1 MGSDHDQATARP
13 RNDGAA
19 DRRVAGLP
27 SGQRQAPRTS
37 DRSDGRVTVV
47 YLGGWG
53 RSGSTLL
60 DRLLGQLPGV
70 TSLGEVRELWLRGPV
85 ENRLCGCGTPFLACP
100 WWREVGARAFGGWDR
115 DMAAGLHALRT
126 RIDRPWHLPA
136 LALPSLSRRHRERL
150 DVYADALRRV
160 YTAVRAVSDARVV
173 VDSSKLPGSAMVLH
187 RATGVDLRL
196 VHLVRDPRGVAHS
209 WQKTVARPDAT
220 RERDE
225 MLRYG
230 AVSTGLRYGL
240 YNSWTE
246 LLRLLDVPFLQL
258 RYEDLVAD
266 PPGQLTAV
274 AAHAGIDTSG
284 TALDFLTGD
293 TASFRT
299 AHTVDGNPMRFHTGR
314 VAIRRDDGWRTGLA
328 ERDRRIVS
336 SITGP
341 WLRRYGYR
349 R

>member
-1 MGSDHDQATARP
+1 MATERDQVTSPPAVGPAERGRAGATSRQRAAL
-13 RNDGAA
+13 GA
-19 DRRVAGLP
+19 
-27 SGQRQAPRTS
+27 SE
-37 DRSDGRVTVV
+37 RSSERITVL

-85 ENRLCGCGTPFLACP
+85 ENRLCGCGAPFRSCP
-100 WWREVGARAFGGWDR
+100 WWREVGDRAFGGWDR
-115 DMAAGLHALRT
+115 DTAAGLHALRT

-136 LALPSLSRRHRERL
+136 LALPRLSRTHRDRL

-160 YTAVRAVSDARVV
+160 YAAVRAMGAARVV
-173 VDSSKLPGSAMVLH
+173 VDSSKLPGGAMVL
-187 RATGVDLRL
+187 RRVPGVDLRL
-196 VHLVRDPRGVAHS
+196 VHLVRDSRGVAHS
-209 WQKTVARPDAT
+209 WQKKVARPDAT
-220 RERDE
+220 REHDE

-230 AVSTGLRYGL
+230 PVSASIRYGL

-246 LLRLLDVPFLQL
+246 MLQLFDVPFLQI

-266 PPGQLTAV
+266 PRGQLTAV
-274 AAHAGIDTSG
+274 AAHAGVDVPSA
-284 TALDFLTGD
+284 ALDFLTAD
-293 TASFRT
+293 AASFGT

-314 VAIRRDDGWRTGLA
+314 VAIRRDDGWRSGLA

-341 WLRRYGYR
+341 WLRRYGYLR
-349 R
+349 